1 MPFVVTLANE
11 KDIFANTDNGVH
23 VVSVDDG
30 GDIKL
35 LGDTTKQFINYKRRL
50 WVETRVRLIA
60 E

>member
-1 MPFVVTLANE
+1 MPFVMTLANE

-35 LGDTTKQFINYKRRL
+35 LGDTTKQFINYK
-50 WVETRVRLIA
+50 
-60 E
+60 